1 MKNII
6 AVMSLGLLLAACSKP
21 TDTVIPVDKSLWEK
35 ELAPA
40 TKKLSEEDR
49 KLFGAYMARSIMG
62 SALGGN
68 KEGIPFGT
76 TIGQAID
83 EQKQWQ
89 TEQERQAAEAAALKA
104 KMEAERLETV
114 KAINAAATVS
124 LLSKKEIGSNIY
136 ERRYSDYQQFTIG
149 VENKSDKEIVGLS
162 GELEF
167 IDVFD
172 KVVGSVTFGISEK
185 IKPGSHFKWVGGRD
199 YNQFNKA
206 HQAVWGLE
214 EGKYT
219 TRFIP
224 ESIIFADGTK
234 LKTPE

>member
-1 MKNII
+1 MKNVII
-6 AVMSLGLLLAACSKP
+6 AASLGFLLTACSKP
-21 TDTVIPVDKSLWEK
+21 TDTVIPADKALWEK

-40 TKKLSEEDR
+40 TQKLSEEDR
-49 KLFGAYMARSIMG
+49 KLFGAYMARSIMSG
-62 SALGGN
+62 ALGGS

-76 TIGQAID
+76 TIGQAI
-83 EQKQWQ
+83 EAQKQWQ
-89 TEQERQAAEAAALKA
+89 AEQDRQAAEAAALKA
-104 KMEAERLETV
+104 KMEAERLETI
-114 KAINAAATVS
+114 KAINAAATVT
-124 LLSKKEIGSNIY
+124 LLSKKEMGSNIY
-136 ERRYSDYQQFTIG
+136 ERRFSDYQQFTIG
-149 VENKSDKEIVGLS
+149 VENKSEKEIVGLS

-172 KVVGSVTFGISEK
+172 KVVGGVTFGISEK
-185 IKPGSHFKWVGGRD
+185 IKPGANFKWVGGRD

-206 HQAVWGLE
+206 HKAVWGLE
-214 EGKYT
+214 DGKYT